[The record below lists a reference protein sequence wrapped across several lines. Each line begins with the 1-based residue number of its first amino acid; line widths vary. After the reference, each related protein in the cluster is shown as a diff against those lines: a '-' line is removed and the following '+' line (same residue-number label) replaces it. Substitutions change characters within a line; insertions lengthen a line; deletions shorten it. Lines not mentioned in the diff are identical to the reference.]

1 MQVILT
7 EDVPHVGDMGDI
19 VKVSDGYG
27 RNFLIPQGL
36 ALPAIGNKVKF
47 MQHEKGRIARQK
59 ELLRK
64 QALEVVGGLRGVSVT
79 IPRQV
84 GEDDKL
90 YGSVTNRDVQ
100 VALAA
105 SGFDLDRRKILLE
118 QPIKEL
124 GIYSV
129 AIKLHSEVKA
139 HVRVW
144 VTAL

>member
-19 VKVSDGYG
+19 VKVSDGFG
-27 RNFLIPQGL
+27 RNFLIPQKL
-36 ALPAIGNKVKF
+36 ALPAVGGRIKYF
-47 MQHEKGRIARQK
+47 QHEKTRIARQK
-59 ELLRK
+59 EQLRQK
-64 QALEVVGGLRGVSVT
+64 ALEVVGGLRGVSVT

-105 SGFDLDRRKILLE
+105 AGFDMDRRKILLD

-124 GIYSV
+124 GIFSV